1 MFDAEK
7 LLGAMLGSGLSRH
20 GQDSASGGLG
30 QIGDLATPGK
40 ASMAMGLLGV
50 AMAAFEHFAADRGQ
64 PGAPAAP
71 GAVPG
76 GPPQPPGAAPPPP
89 PPGTSAASGPAPSA
103 PPPPPGTPAAAGP
116 ASSAPPP
123 PPGTPAAGGPTP
135 AAPPPPPGTPDAAPA
150 AASEPAQDEALV
162 YVRGMIAAA
171 AADGSI
177 DEQERRKILGQLDN
191 AGLGGEERDFLL
203 REMDRP
209 ASIDDLAR
217 SVRTPQQAMNLYVC
231 SLMAVEVDTDAERV
245 HLRRLAEALRLEP
258 ASLDAVHVRFQVAL

>member
-76 GPPQPPGAAPPPP
+76 GPPQPPG
-89 PPGTSAASGPAPSA
+89 
-103 PPPPPGTPAAAGP
+103 
-116 ASSAPPP
+116 
-123 PPGTPAAGGPTP
+123 